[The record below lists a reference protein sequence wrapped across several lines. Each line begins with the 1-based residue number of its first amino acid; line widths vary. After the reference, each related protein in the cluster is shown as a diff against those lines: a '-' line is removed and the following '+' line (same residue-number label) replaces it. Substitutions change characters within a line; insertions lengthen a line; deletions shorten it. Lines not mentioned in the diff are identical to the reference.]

1 MPPPGGAPFPVGTV
15 LNTHGTGDYP
25 NFHYQGT
32 VSQGIAGLLTVR
44 YFESPHYYNC
54 VSVYTYSQCSSM
66 MSRGHMTL
74 DPTAGYSRVDMAGVR
89 VGDPV
94 RVRWD
99 DGTHYQATVRK
110 INSDGTLAV
119 TYPDGGG
126 CQGLRVICDDKS
138 SRLSDILSSPRRGTE
153 RCKGATLACEPHA
166 RGCAAGSHGGRG

>member
-1 MPPPGGAPFPVGTV
+1 MGKEADSVAHQRRQLHRLEREGPVHMPPPGGAPFPVGTV

-32 VSQGIAGLLTVR
+32 VIQGIAGLLTVR

-74 DPTAGYSRVDMAGVR
+74 DPTAGYSRVEMAGVR

-126 CQGLRVICDDKS
+126 V
-138 SRLSDILSSPRRGTE
+138 PRTTR
-153 RCKGATLACEPHA
+153 HM
-166 RGCAAGSHGGRG
+166 

>member
-1 MPPPGGAPFPVGTV
+1 MPPPGGAPFPIGTV

-74 DPTAGYSRVDMAGVR
+74 DPTAGYSRVEMAGVR

-110 INSDGTLAV
+110 CNSDGTLAV

-126 CQGLRVICDDKS
+126 AKDYASYVTTKVPGCLIFC
-138 SRLSDILSSPRRGTE
+138 PRPDVAPSAA
-153 RCKGATLACEPHA
+153 KAPHSLNDFTA
-166 RGCAAGSHGGRG
+166 DG